1 MFGLSYPVVD
11 DGSSYSGPWEQFG
24 QGYIPHTVVI
34 GHDMRVVY
42 TAVGA
47 NDSAIRSAIE
57 SALHAM
63 QTEVSTQHEESI
75 PDGWNLSV
83 AYPNPFNPST
93 TLKYTLA
100 KATKVSI
107 NIYNVAGE
115 RVATLVN
122 EQKWPGSYTV
132 SWNGKAENGNVVS
145 NGIYFIK
152 LTTPEYEK
160 TQQVMFLK

>member
-1 MFGLSYPVVD
+1 VFDLSYPVVD
-11 DGSSYSGPWEQFG
+11 DATAPNGPWEKFG

-57 SALHAM
+57 SAINAM
-63 QTEVSTQHEESI
+63 ETEVGTQSEESV
-75 PDGWNLSV
+75 PSEWNLSV

-93 TLKYTLA
+93 TLEYTLA
-100 KATKVSI
+100 NATTVSI
-107 NIYNVAGE
+107 NIYNVAGAK
-115 RVATLVN
+115 VTTLVN
-122 EQKWPGSYTV
+122 ERKRPGSYPI
-132 SWNGKAENGNVVS
+132 SWDGKAENGNVVS

-152 LTTPEYEK
+152 LTTSEYEK
-160 TQQVMFLK
+160 TQQVMLLK